1 MIFYSHHKNLFIS
14 NKAEEQTHNQL
25 SDLDESASRKS
36 DDVRSIKACVSAKR
50 LLASQRRQHESPFGS
65 EKRTAFLHHRLS
77 HVSVG
82 TPVHLHRRVTE
93 SKDQFVDALR
103 GGTFE
108 TVNKIRKSQ
117 KVISKSKRGTS
128 IDNFKFVSPKS
139 RQEQALFR
147 DASKQT
153 ASTLH
158 KRQLSQ
164 SIL

>member
-25 SDLDESASRKS
+25 SDLDESASKKS
-36 DDVRSIKACVSAKR
+36 DDFRSIKACVSAASV
-50 LLASQRRQHESPFGS
+50 LASQRRQHESPFGS

-77 HVSVG
+77 NVSVG
-82 TPVHLHRRVTE
+82 TPVHLHLRVTE
-93 SKDQFVDALR
+93 SRGQFVDGRR
-103 GGTFE
+103 GDTFE

-117 KVISKSKRGTS
+117 KVLSKLKRGTS
-128 IDNFKFVSPKS
+128 IDNFKFTSPKS

>member
-25 SDLDESASRKS
+25 SDLDESGSKKS
-36 DDVRSIKACVSAKR
+36 DDFRSIKACVSAVSV
-50 LLASQRRQHESPFGS
+50 LASQRRQHESPFGS

-77 HVSVG
+77 TVSVG
-82 TPVHLHRRVTE
+82 TPVELQLRGTDRT
-93 SKDQFVDALR
+93 DQFVDGRR
-103 GGTFE
+103 GDTFE

-117 KVISKSKRGTS
+117 KVISKLKRGTS
-128 IDNFKFVSPKS
+128 IDNFKFASPMC